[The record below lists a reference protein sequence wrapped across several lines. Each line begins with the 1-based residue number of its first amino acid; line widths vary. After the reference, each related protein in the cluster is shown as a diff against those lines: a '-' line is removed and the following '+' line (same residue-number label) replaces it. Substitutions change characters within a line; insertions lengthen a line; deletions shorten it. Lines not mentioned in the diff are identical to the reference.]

1 MSMPVTYA
9 TEIRVESRYLQEQSD
24 PGAGRFAFAYT
35 VHIENTGAVAAQLL
49 DRHWRIVDGN
59 GELKEVQGPGVV
71 GEQPLIEPGATFTYS
86 SGCLLETPV
95 GTMEGSY
102 SMRAS
107 DGHCF
112 TAPIALFRLAKP
124 NALN

>member
-1 MSMPVTYA
+1 MSTHTAYA
-9 TEIRVESRYLQEQSD
+9 IEIKVESRYLREQSD
-24 PGAGRFAFAYT
+24 PSASRYAFAYT
-35 VHIENTGAVAAQLL
+35 IHIKNTGAIAAQLI
-49 DRHWRIVDGN
+49 DRHWKIIDGN

-71 GEQPLIEPGATFTYS
+71 GEQPLLEPGASFTYT

-102 SMRAS
+102 GMRAK
-107 DGHCF
+107 DGHNF
-112 TAPIALFRLAKP
+112 AAPIALFRLAKP